1 MRSISKLISVAG
13 LAGCLAAPGLACA
26 ATATGTLTVTAT
38 VTTACSIV
46 TLPLAFGNYDPTS
59 ATDLNGSTTATL
71 TCTPGTAYKIG
82 MDAGQGSGATVTTRK
97 MTSGSNTLNYKLYRD
112 SARTL
117 NWGNTP
123 GTDTLDGTSSL
134 LTTVNTINIYGT
146 IPKSQAAGAGAYT
159 DTVTVTVTY

>member
-1 MRSISKLISVAG
+1 MRSIPKSISAAG
-13 LAGCLAAPGLACA
+13 LAACLTMPGLAFA
-26 ATATGTLTVTAT
+26 TTATGSLTVTAT

-46 TLPLAFGNYDPTS
+46 ALPLAFGNYDPTS
-59 ATDLNGSTTATL
+59 STDLNGSTTATL

-82 MDAGQGSGATVTTRK
+82 MDAGAGSGATVTLRK

-123 GTDTLDGTSSL
+123 GTDTLDGTATL
-134 LTTVNTINIYGT
+134 LTTLINIYGT
-146 IPKSQAAGAGAYT
+146 IPNSQAASAGAYT